1 MREFRWPVLAATMI
15 QLLVVSTSAAVSPTS
30 PQCAAPAEITRFKA
44 HLPNTTR
51 AIRSGQPL
59 VIVAIGS
66 SSTKGIGAS
75 DPAHAYPPLLA
86 EDLHRSFPQLALTVL
101 NQGVGGEKAFQMLAR
116 FERDVL
122 PYHPQLVIWQT
133 GSNQT
138 LTSDDVDGYTATIR
152 EGVNRLQSWRADV
165 ILMDPQFAPR
175 IIARPSHLLVVDSID
190 AVAKEMNVAVF
201 RRFALMRHWVSSGRY
216 KIEELVSPDGLHMND
231 LSYGCLAN
239 LLADS
244 LTAATESP
252 TQKSVEVHQVNVR
265 VDRNSQITRQKSAQ

>member
-1 MREFRWPVLAATMI
+1 MRTIRWPVIAAAMLV
-15 QLLVVSTSAAVSPTS
+15 LLVVNTSAAGSRRMPE
-30 PQCAAPAEITRFKA
+30 CAAPPEITRLPV

-75 DPAHAYPPLLA
+75 DSAHTYPALLG
-86 EDLHRSFPQLALTVL
+86 EELHRGFPQLPLNVI
-101 NQGVGGEKAFQMLAR
+101 NQGIGGEMAFQMLAR

-133 GSNQT
+133 GSNQA
-138 LTSDDVDGYTATIR
+138 LRSDDVASYTATIR
-152 EGVNRLQSWRADV
+152 EGVSRLKSTQADI
-165 ILMDPQFAPR
+165 ILMDPQFSPR
-175 IIARPSHLLVVDSID
+175 IIARPTHLLVVDSIE
-190 AVAKEMNVAVF
+190 AVAKDMHVGVF

-216 KIEELVSPDGLHMND
+216 KMEDIVSADGLHMND
-231 LSYGCLAN
+231 LSYACVAN

-244 LTAATESP
+244 LIAATESP
-252 TQKSVEVHQVNVR
+252 TQKSVKAHQVDVR
-265 VDRNSQITRQKSAQ
+265 VDRNNQIIRQKSVH

>member
-1 MREFRWPVLAATMI
+1 MRTTRWSAIAAGLI
-15 QLLVVSTSAAVSPTS
+15 ALLVVTRSAADSHKMPDC
-30 PQCAAPAEITRFKA
+30 PAPPEITRFKVP
-44 HLPNTTR
+44 LPSTAR

-59 VIVAIGS
+59 VIVSIGS

-75 DPAHAYPPLLA
+75 DSAHTYPALLA
-86 EDLHRSFPQLALTVL
+86 EDLHRNFPQLALTVL

-122 PYHPQLVIWQT
+122 AYHPQLVIWQT

-152 EGVNRLQSWRADV
+152 EGVNRLKSAHADV
-165 ILMDPQFAPR
+165 VLMDPQFSPR
-175 IIARPSHLLVVDSID
+175 IIARPTHLLIVDSID
-190 AVAKEMNVAVF
+190 AVAKDMNVAVF

-216 KIEELVSPDGLHMND
+216 KIEEIVSADGLHMND
-231 LSYGCLAN
+231 LSYGCVAN
-239 LLADS
+239 LLANS

-252 TQKSVEVHQVNVR
+252 TQKSVEAHQVDIR
-265 VDRNSQITRQKSAQ
+265 LDRNSQLTRQKFVR